1 MKAWHLQNFGLQNL
15 KLVDAPTPTPGPNEL
30 LLRVSAVSLNFRDKA
45 IVDGIYEPETIPK
58 PLIPVSDA
66 AGVVVDAGPNVTRF
80 KSGDRVTSH
89 LYSKWLDGLPGPNEP
104 KYCFGAPLPGGLA
117 EYMIIH
123 EDSAMRA
130 PANMTDEEAST
141 LPIAAL
147 TAWFALVE
155 YGKLKAGDTVLV
167 QGTGGVSIFGV
178 QIAAAL
184 GAKVIATS
192 SSDEKLERVK
202 ALGATDGINYTKRK
216 DWHKAALELTNGL
229 GVDQLLEV
237 VGGDGINDSVQAT
250 RVGGHIPVIGFLAG
264 QTAALNL
271 MPVIFRQTKIQ
282 GIAVGHKRA
291 FEEMN
296 VALEKGGVRPVID
309 TIYAFDQVVAAY
321 KHLAKGPFGKI
332 VIKVR

>member
-30 LLRVSAVSLNFRDKA
+30 LVRVSAVSLNFRDKA

-66 AGVVVDAGPNVTRF
+66 AGVVVDAEPNVTRF

-123 EDSAMRA
+123 EDSAVRA

-271 MPVIFRQTKIQ
+271 MPIIFRQTKIQ

-309 TIYAFDQVVAAY
+309 KVYPFDQAVAAY
-321 KHLAKGPFGKI
+321 EHLAKGPFGKI